1 MQSEHKT
8 QIYLSTAEYRLLRRR
23 AASEKRSMAAVIRE
37 ALAAYLGSAPRGGWA
52 GDSLASLP
60 GIADG
65 RPTDSADI
73 DEVLYGGTP

>member
-1 MQSEHKT
+1 
-8 QIYLSTAEYRLLRRR
+8 
-23 AASEKRSMAAVIRE
+23 MAAVIRE